1 MKPKSEKNCT
11 TSTIDQLD
19 ASGTSAVKVAA
30 KRGIGT
36 TTDGLNLEDLKTQI
50 TAKYPLAHH
59 NFYSNNQLPYC
70 ETFKKSSI

>member
-1 MKPKSEKNCT
+1 MKPISEKKFT

-36 TTDGLNLEDLKTQI
+36 TMDGLNLEDLKSQI
-50 TAKYPLAHH
+50 TAKYPSARL
-59 NFYSNNQLPYC
+59 NF
-70 ETFKKSSI
+70 